1 MFIIKHKEIKLPYE
15 SFPCNAI
22 TEMVS
27 NTIDVEKIAHAT
39 ISVAKFPPLPFSI
52 MQMHVRSIFYSSLLR
67 RISIL

>member
-1 MFIIKHKEIKLPYE
+1 MRAFRVIEP
-15 SFPCNAI
+15 NAVV
-22 TEMVS
+22 EMVS

-39 ISVAKFPPLPFSI
+39 ISVSKFPPLPFSI